1 MSEPV
6 GGPPA
11 PAQWDRE
18 ALDRILKRA
27 AELQAHERDTGESMT
42 PDEVLKLGRDVG
54 IPARYLQQAM
64 LEERVRVGEVT
75 PSGMLDRIIGPAMCS
90 ATRVV
95 RGDANAVEEAL
106 VSWMDANELVTIER
120 RQPGRI
126 SWEPLRGMQVAFR
139 RSAAVLG
146 SSKRPFMLSRAS
158 RISGGVA
165 ALEPGYCH
173 VTLSADLRPTRAS
186 FLGGVVAVTTFGAA
200 ASAVLTV
207 MSPFLLMALVP
218 LPLVV
223 GLDWVITRQY
233 APVRERTQLGLERA
247 LDHLEQGVTQRP
259 RELPSGRSSIVG
271 LIAEEIKKAL
281 NP

>member
-42 PDEVLKLGRDVG
+42 PDEVLALGREVG
-54 IPARYLQQAM
+54 IPGRYLQQAM
-64 LEERVRVGEVT
+64 LEERVRVGAGT
-75 PSGMLDRIIGPAMCS
+75 PGGVLDRAVGS
-90 ATRVV
+90 AICTAARVV
-95 RGDANAVEEAL
+95 RGDADAVEEAL
-106 VSWMDANELVTIER
+106 ATWMDANELLAVER

-158 RISGGVA
+158 RITGGVV

-173 VTLSADLRPTRAS
+173 VTLTADLRSTRAS
-186 FLGGVVAVTTFGAA
+186 FLGGVAAITAVGAA
-200 ASAVLTV
+200 ASAVLAV
-207 MSPFLLMALVP
+207 MSPFWLIALAP
-218 LPLVV
+218 LPMVV
-223 GLDWVITRQY
+223 GIDWGIVRQY

-247 LDHLEQGVTQRP
+247 LDHLEQGAGQRA
-259 RELPSGRSSIVG
+259 RELGTGQPSFVG
-271 LIAEEIKKAL
+271 LIAEEIRKAL
-281 NP
+281 KP

>member
-27 AELQAHERDTGESMT
+27 TELQAQERDTGESMT

-64 LEERVRVGEVT
+64 LEERVRTGVVT
-75 PSGMLDRIIGPAMCS
+75 PSGLLDRLIGPAVCTAS
-90 ATRVV
+90 RVV
-95 RGDANAVEEAL
+95 RGDPEAVEEAL
-106 VSWMDANELVTIER
+106 AAWMDANELVAIER

-158 RISGGVA
+158 RITGGVTP
-165 ALEPGYCH
+165 LEPGYCH
-173 VTLSADLRPTRAS
+173 VTLNADLRPTRGS
-186 FLGGVVAVTTFGAA
+186 FLGGVGAVTIFGAA

-207 MSPFLLMALVP
+207 MSPFWLIALVP

-223 GLDWVITRQY
+223 GLDWVIVRQY

-247 LDHLEQGVTQRP
+247 LDHLEQGVHQRP
-259 RELPSGRSSIVG
+259 AELPSGRPGIVG
-271 LIAEEIKKAL
+271 LIAEEIRKAL
-281 NP
+281 KP

>member
-6 GGPPA
+6 GGLPA

-42 PDEVLKLGRDVG
+42 PDEVLALGREVG
-54 IPARYLQQAM
+54 IPGRYLQQAM
-64 LEERVRVGEVT
+64 LEERVRVGAVT
-75 PSGMLDRIIGPAMCS
+75 PGGVLDRVVGVAICA
-90 ATRVV
+90 AARVV
-95 RGDANAVEEAL
+95 RGDVDSVEEAL
-106 VSWMDANELVTIER
+106 VEWMEANELVAIER

-158 RISGGVA
+158 RITGGVT

-173 VTLSADLRPTRAS
+173 VTLTADLRPTRAS
-186 FLGGVVAVTTFGAA
+186 FLGGVAAITTVGAA

-207 MSPFLLMALVP
+207 MSPFWLVALVP
-218 LPLVV
+218 LPLVI
-223 GLDWVITRQY
+223 GLDWVTMRQY
-233 APVRERTQLGLERA
+233 APVRDRTQLGLERA
-247 LDHLEQGVTQRP
+247 LDHLEQGAGQRA
-259 RELPSGRSSIVG
+259 RELGSARPSFVG
-271 LIAEEIKKAL
+271 LIAEEIRKAL
-281 NP
+281 KP